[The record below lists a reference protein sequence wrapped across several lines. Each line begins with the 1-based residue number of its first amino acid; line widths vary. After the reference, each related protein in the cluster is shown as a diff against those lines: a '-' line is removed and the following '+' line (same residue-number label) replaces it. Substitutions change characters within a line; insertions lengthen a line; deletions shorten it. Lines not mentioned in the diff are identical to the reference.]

1 MENKIKPN
9 KSEEIFLNLAYNK
22 FYDLYEEI
30 MEDTFWNK
38 DSYYRFTKINFIFTV
53 YTELL
58 NYEPLKHAIKYI
70 ELKRP
75 PMESNIAKELF
86 KFIRNIMAHFPL
98 FDSWNEVYINK
109 EIINWYKKGM
119 TIDKFLTSYEGKEE
133 VKYRFWNSK
142 KNIMTYLSIKFP
154 TTYTAGE
161 NIYLKDI
168 LNEKEGVQ
176 FASILMKKILDTQV
190 TEISQKDK

>member
-1 MENKIKPN
+1 MDNSIKPN
-9 KSEEIFLNLAYNK
+9 KAEEMFLNLAYNR

-38 DSYYRFTKINFIFTV
+38 DSYYRFTKINSIFIV
-53 YTELL
+53 YAELL
-58 NYEPLKHAIKYI
+58 NYEPLKHVIKII

-75 PMESNIAKELF
+75 PMESNIAKDLF
-86 KFIRNIMAHFPL
+86 KFIRNILAHFPF

-109 EIINWYKKGM
+109 EIINWYKKSM
-119 TIDKFLTSYEGKEE
+119 TVDKFLTAYEGKTE

-142 KNIMTYLSIKFP
+142 KESMTYLSIKFP
-154 TTYTAGE
+154 TSYTAGE

-176 FASILMKKILDTQV
+176 FASILMRKVLDTQV
-190 TEISQKDK
+190 IEISDKDQ